1 MTPLEAMRD
10 ALEEVVCAGA
20 DDAAELIDAL
30 NRRNIILVELD
41 PKVAPL
47 FIQARDSGK

>member
-20 DDAAELIDAL
+20 DDAAELIQAL

-41 PKVAPL
+41 PEVASL
-47 FIQARDSGK
+47 ILARN